1 MSGHGGESG
10 RWMVSYADFVTL
22 LFVLFVVL
30 YSMGQTDVKRYKELA
45 DSFKAAFTTGKGGG
59 GPARVVSPAIDSG
72 GGLSTSDGAPA
83 PISIEGLPK
92 QSMAGIEVANDLV
105 KLLNDSNLSSD
116 VSIQNNVEGILIAL
130 SEKLL
135 FSPGTVELQQE
146 GYAVMDNAAEML
158 RPLQNE
164 IRVVGYTD
172 NTPPLDPSYQNNW
185 DLSVAR
191 AKFIVEYLVGKG
203 IDPQRLSVSGKGE
216 NAPIFENDTIEHR
229 AINNRVEIVVIY
241 PQKVENI
248 IEFNISGGQNSAP

>member
-1 MSGHGGESG
+1 
-10 RWMVSYADFVTL
+10 MV
-22 LFVLFVVL
+22 
-30 YSMGQTDVKRYKELA
+30 
-45 DSFKAAFTTGKGGG
+45 
-59 GPARVVSPAIDSG
+59 
-72 GGLSTSDGAPA
+72 
-83 PISIEGLPK
+83 
-92 QSMAGIEVANDLV
+92 GIEVANDLV

-116 VSIQNNVEGILIAL
+116 VSIQNNVEGVLIAL

-172 NTPPLDPSYQNNW
+172 NTPPLDPSYQSNW
-185 DLSVAR
+185 DLSVGR

-203 IDPQRLSVSGKGE
+203 IDPQRLTVSGKGE